1 VTRRSFDRK
10 TMPKAHPERLPLG
23 QIIWSAVFLI
33 VAAVLA
39 LLGTLA
45 REQGQMYASVF
56 LSILSLAFLIVVS
69 ITLIPRL
76 VLRLR
81 LDFLNRLQFFRFTRR
96 GAFFVLIVVLVAL
109 SSLNTGNNLL
119 ILVLSTLMAAMI
131 VSGLISNLVLHEL
144 HISLRAPDAIYAGQK
159 ATFLLTLQNLKRR
172 FPSFALRLKSRK
184 GEDSESEG
192 TDFFLQET
200 MFPFIKAGGSLSLPL
215 KCGFERRGIYPV
227 TGFEVRTTFPFGFFS
242 RGREIQASGSIVVYP
257 RLRDVDQLLLL
268 HPYLDGTQEQNRRG
282 TGGSLYN
289 IRSYQPGD
297 DARHVHWKSTAKTDR
312 LMVRDYSA
320 EEDQPV
326 SIAFST
332 YLPAVSPAA
341 RSAFETAV
349 SYVASLCSYYHRR
362 RQMFIFDS
370 GEFQTTVNGGEETYR
385 NLMEYLAS
393 VEPSSEE
400 KIHPEDQPLGSVLFA
415 AGQAG
420 GSARGPVIDYL
431 EWSSGE

>member
-1 VTRRSFDRK
+1 
-10 TMPKAHPERLPLG
+10 
-23 QIIWSAVFLI
+23 
-33 VAAVLA
+33 
-39 LLGTLA
+39 
-45 REQGQMYASVF
+45 MYASVF
-56 LSILSLAFLIVVS
+56 LSILSLSFLLVVS
-69 ITLIPRL
+69 VTLIPRL
-76 VLRLR
+76 VLRLK

-96 GAFFVLIVVLVAL
+96 GAFFVLVVVLVAL

-131 VSGLISNLVLHEL
+131 VSGLISNLVLYEL
-144 HISLRAPDAIYAGQK
+144 RITLRAPDAIHAGQK
-159 ATFLLTLQNLKRR
+159 AVFMLTLQNLKRR

-184 GEDSESEG
+184 DEDSEPEG
-192 TDFFLQET
+192 TDFFLQEK
-200 MFPFIKAGGSLSLPL
+200 MFPFIKPGGSLSLPL
-215 KCGFERRGIYPV
+215 VCAFERRGIYPV

-268 HPYLDGTQEQNRRG
+268 YPYLDGSQEQNRRG

-289 IRSYQPGD
+289 IRGYLPGD
-297 DARHVHWKSTAKTDR
+297 DARHVHWKSTAKTAH

-332 YLPAVSPAA
+332 YLPVVSPAT

-349 SYVASLCSYYHRR
+349 SYVASLCSYYHERR
-362 RQMFIFDS
+362 RTFLFDS
-370 GEFQTTVNGGEETYR
+370 GEFRATVNGRAESYR

-393 VEPSSEE
+393 VQPSSEQ
-400 KIHPEDQPLGSVLFA
+400 KIDPEDRPSGSVMFA
-415 AGQAG
+415 AGLKAE
-420 GSARGPVIDYL
+420 SSRGPVIDYL
-431 EWSSGE
+431 KWSRANDV